1 MKEGTAA
8 IVGVLFFEDEALL
21 FEGVDDPRH
30 GGRTNLLGGGEVAQ
44 GDGACEDDDG
54 ESGQARSIE
63 AAAFVLSAEFSQ
75 QVDGRGVELV
85 GNILRVGRDL
95 VWHGMTRLWY
105 IVSWANNMGGVMN
118 EAKDSVQLNDIGQ
131 IALTVRDLARAKSF
145 YQDTLGMKF
154 LFDAGTMAFFQCGA
168 VRLMIGLGE
177 DALPIGGMILYFK
190 VSDIQRVH
198 SVLTEKGVGFLQPPH
213 LVARMP
219 DHELW
224 MAFLKDSEGN
234 TLGLMSEA
242 R

>member
-1 MKEGTAA
+1 
-8 IVGVLFFEDEALL
+8 
-21 FEGVDDPRH
+21 
-30 GGRTNLLGGGEVAQ
+30 
-44 GDGACEDDDG
+44 
-54 ESGQARSIE
+54 
-63 AAAFVLSAEFSQ
+63 
-75 QVDGRGVELV
+75 
-85 GNILRVGRDL
+85 
-95 VWHGMTRLWY
+95 
-105 IVSWANNMGGVMN
+105 MN